1 MSELISNKIILFSI
15 CILLLS
21 LAGLPPFTGF
31 MGKWIV
37 FQELV
42 RNGQGLILLILV
54 LGSFFSLYFYL
65 NFFFSVFLVR
75 SASSLF
81 FSKIKSTFM
90 IFFRSFFVHLRIFG
104 LIMFELFYGIF

>member
-1 MSELISNKIILFSI
+1 MGAAFSLLGLFSYYFIYFIASFSIFLLFININLRRVRQMSELISNKIILFSI

-21 LAGLPPFTGF
+21 L
-31 MGKWIV
+31 
-37 FQELV
+37 
-42 RNGQGLILLILV
+42 
-54 LGSFFSLYFYL
+54 GSFFSLYFYL
-65 NFFFSVFLVR
+65 TFFFSVFLVR

-104 LIMFELFYGIF
+104 LIMFE